1 MLERDAQYSCNEV
14 SFHVCVYIC
23 RLSEHKQQTQL
34 GTNQLLGQ
42 FRLPP

>member
-1 MLERDAQYSCNEV
+1 MLERDAHYSCNEA
-14 SFHVCVYIC
+14 SFHVYVYIC

-42 FRLPP
+42 FRLPT